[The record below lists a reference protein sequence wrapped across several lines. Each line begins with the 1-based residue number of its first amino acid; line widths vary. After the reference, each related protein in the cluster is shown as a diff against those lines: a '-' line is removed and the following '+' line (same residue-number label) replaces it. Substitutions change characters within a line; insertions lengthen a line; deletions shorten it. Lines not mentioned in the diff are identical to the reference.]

1 MCIVCVKDGVD
12 SLTIFASKMRE
23 ATTSRIFCFYSTEN
37 IMSNNNHTPQTPDF
51 DLKQTVHENRFV
63 GMWRMMNGFRGKYL
77 AATTSA
83 GVAAGMKTA
92 TFLLIQYLIDDV
104 LGSGQL
110 NLLPWVGLGF
120 IGFAILEG
128 ATTFLSGWLA
138 AQTAEGIALR
148 LRNYLFDHIQRLT
161 FSYHDRTQTGE
172 LLQRATSDVDTIQRF
187 FLQQALDVGRIL
199 LLFLINFIAIAFINV
214 PLAFISVIVLPPI
227 FVISIWFFKK
237 IEKAYEKY
245 QEQEAKLST
254 TLQENLSGV
263 RVVKAFA
270 RQQYEI
276 DKFEVENKEKLQRGL
291 KLLLMHASYWPTTD
305 IVAGLQM
312 LGGFTMGALMAING
326 TITIGDY
333 LAYAG
338 MLIWIIWPMRNLGRL
353 IVQGSEAMVS
363 FGRVSGI
370 IKQERE
376 PLTDGIY
383 VPRGELHGE
392 VIFENVHFA
401 YDENTPILHNINF
414 HAKPGQVI
422 ALMGPTGSGKTS
434 LVNLLPR
441 FYEYASGRILLDRVE
456 LKDYPRAYLR
466 SQIGIVEQEPFLFS
480 RTIRENIAYGVGREV
495 TDDEVYEA
503 ARAAAIH
510 DVILSFPEGYK
521 TLVGERGVT
530 LSGGQKQRVAVARTL
545 LKNPRILI
553 LDDAT
558 SSVDTETEAAIR
570 EALDHLM
577 EDRTTFIIAHRIQTV
592 MHADQILVFD
602 KGHIVQQGT
611 HEDLLE
617 DEEGIYRRIFDV
629 QARIEEEVEK
639 EIASVV

>member
-1 MCIVCVKDGVD
+1 M
-12 SLTIFASKMRE
+12 T
-23 ATTSRIFCFYSTEN
+23 N
-37 IMSNNNHTPQTPDF
+37 SNHNPYTPDF
-51 DLKQTVHENRFV
+51 DLKHAVHENRFV
-63 GMWRMMNGFRGKYL
+63 GMWRMMQGFRGRYL
-77 AATTSA
+77 GATASA
-83 GVAAGMKTA
+83 GVASAMKTA
-92 TFLLIQYLIDDV
+92 TFLLVEYLIDDV
-104 LGSGQL
+104 IGKSQL
-110 NLLPWVGLGF
+110 NLLPWVGLAF
-120 IGFAILEG
+120 IGFALLEG
-128 ATTFLSGWLA
+128 GATFLSGWLA

-199 LLFLINFIAIAFINV
+199 LLFTINFIAIAFINV
-214 PLAFISVIVLPPI
+214 RLAFISVIVLPPI
-227 FVISIWFFKK
+227 FAVSIWFFKQ
-237 IEKAYEKY
+237 IEKAYEAY
-245 QEQEAKLST
+245 QEQEAKLSS

-270 RQQYEI
+270 RQQYEM
-276 DKFEVENKEKLQRGL
+276 DKFEVENKEKLRRGI
-291 KLLLMHASYWPTTD
+291 KLLMMHASYWPTTD
-305 IVAGLQM
+305 IVAGAQM
-312 LGGFTMGALMAING
+312 LGGFTTGALMAING

-353 IVQGSEAMVS
+353 IVQGSEALVS
-363 FGRVSGI
+363 YSRVAEI

-376 PLTDGIY
+376 PLTEGTTI
-383 VPRGELHGE
+383 PRGELHGE

-401 YDENTPILHNINF
+401 YDENTPVLHNILF

-441 FYEYASGRILLDRVE
+441 FYEYQHGRILLDRTE

-480 RTIRENIAYGVGREV
+480 RTIRENIAYGVARERGREV
-495 TDDEVYEA
+495 SDEEVYQA

-570 EALDHLM
+570 QALDNLM
-577 EDRTTFIIAHRIQTV
+577 ENRTTFIIAHRIQTV

-617 DEEGIYRRIFDV
+617 DEGGIYRRIFDV

-639 EIASVV
+639 EIASVIP

>member
-1 MCIVCVKDGVD
+1 MTD
-12 SLTIFASKMRE
+12 
-23 ATTSRIFCFYSTEN
+23 N
-37 IMSNNNHTPQTPDF
+37 HNNHPKTPDF
-51 DLKQTVHENRFV
+51 DLKETVHENRFV
-63 GMWRMMNGFRGKYL
+63 GMWRMMRGYRLKYL
-77 AATTSA
+77 GATGSA
-83 GVAAGMKTA
+83 GVAAAMKTA
-92 TFLLIQYLIDDV
+92 TFLLVDYLIDDV
-104 LGSGQL
+104 LGHGKL
-110 NLLPWVGLGF
+110 NLLPWVGLAF
-120 IGFAILEG
+120 VGFAILEG
-128 ATTFLSGWLA
+128 GATFLGGWLA

-199 LLFLINFIAIAFINV
+199 LLFIINFTAIAFINV
-214 PLAFISVIVLPPI
+214 KLAFLSVVVLPPI
-227 FVISIWFFKK
+227 FAVSIWFFKK
-237 IEKAYEKY
+237 IEQAYEKY

-276 DKFEVENKEKLQRGL
+276 DKFEVENKEKLRRGL
-291 KLLLMHASYWPTTD
+291 KLLMMHASYWPTTD
-305 IVAGLQM
+305 IIAGLQM
-312 LGGFTMGALMAING
+312 LSGFTLAAIMAING
-326 TITIGDY
+326 EITVGNY
-333 LAYAG
+333 MAYAG

-353 IVQGSEAMVS
+353 IVQGSEALVS
-363 FGRVSGI
+363 YSRVSEI
-370 IKQERE
+370 IKQDRE
-376 PLTDGIY
+376 PLTEGTYRPKD
-383 VPRGELHGE
+383 ELQGD

-401 YDENTPILHNINF
+401 YDEHTPVLHNILF
-414 HAKPGQVI
+414 HAQPGQVI

-441 FYEYASGRILLDRVE
+441 FYEYQRGRVLLDRVE
-456 LKDYPRAYLR
+456 LKDYPRAFLR

-480 RTIRENIAYGVGREV
+480 RTIRENIAYGVARELGREV
-495 TDDEVYEA
+495 TDEEIYEA

-510 DVILSFPEGYK
+510 DVILSFPEGYN

-530 LSGGQKQRVAVARTL
+530 LSGGQKQRIAVARTL

-570 EALDHLM
+570 QALDNLM
-577 EDRTTFIIAHRIQTV
+577 ENRTTFIIAHRIQTV

-602 KGHIVQQGT
+602 KGHIVQQGS
-611 HEDLLE
+611 HEELLE
-617 DEEGIYRRIFDV
+617 EETGIYRRIFDV

-639 EIASVV
+639 EIASVA

>member
-1 MCIVCVKDGVD
+1 M
-12 SLTIFASKMRE
+12 T
-23 ATTSRIFCFYSTEN
+23 
-37 IMSNNNHTPQTPDF
+37 NNSHPHPPEF
-51 DLKQTVHENRFV
+51 DLKFTVHENRFV
-63 GMWRMMNGFRGKYL
+63 GMWRMMQGFRLKYFG
-77 AATTSA
+77 ATASA
-83 GVAAGMKTA
+83 GVAAAMKTA
-92 TFLLIQYLIDDV
+92 TFLLVQYLIDDV
-104 LGSGQL
+104 LGNKQL
-110 NLLPWVGLGF
+110 NLLPWVGLAF
-120 IGFAILEG
+120 VGFALLEG
-128 ATTFLSGWLA
+128 GATFLGGWLA

-214 PLAFISVIVLPPI
+214 RLAFISVIVLPPI
-227 FVISIWFFKK
+227 FVVSIWFFKK

-270 RQQYEI
+270 RQQHEI
-276 DKFEVENKEKLQRGL
+276 DKFEIENKEKLRRGIR
-291 KLLLMHASYWPTTD
+291 LLLMHASYWPTTD
-305 IVAGLQM
+305 IIAGAQM
-312 LGGFTMGALMAING
+312 LGGFTLAALMAING
-326 TITIGDY
+326 EITIGDY
-333 LAYAG
+333 MAYAG

-353 IVQGSEAMVS
+353 IVQGSEALVS
-363 FGRVSGI
+363 YSRVSEI

-376 PLTDGIY
+376 PLTEGTYI
-383 VPRGELHGE
+383 PEGELHGE

-401 YDENTPILHNINF
+401 YDENTPVLHNILF

-441 FYEYASGRILLDRVE
+441 FYDYQQGRILLDRTE
-456 LKDYPRAYLR
+456 LKDYPRAFLR

-480 RTIRENIAYGVGREV
+480 RNIRENIAYGIGREV
-495 TDDEVYEA
+495 TDEEVYEA

-570 EALDHLM
+570 QALDNLM
-577 EDRTTFIIAHRIQTV
+577 ENRTTFIIAHRIQTV

-611 HEDLLE
+611 HDELLE
-617 DEEGIYRRIFDV
+617 EESGIYRRIFDV

-639 EIASVV
+639 EIASVA